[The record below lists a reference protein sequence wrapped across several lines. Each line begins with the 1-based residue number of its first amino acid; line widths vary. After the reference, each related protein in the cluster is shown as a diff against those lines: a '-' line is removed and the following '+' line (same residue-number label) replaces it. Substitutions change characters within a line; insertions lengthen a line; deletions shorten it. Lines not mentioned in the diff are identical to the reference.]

1 MAVHVVLSSSN
12 GREFT
17 GGLAEFDV
25 VANTVRRMI
34 LELESRFPGFGD
46 YIERRMAIAIDG
58 EIHQDAYA
66 AELKPGSEV
75 FLIPKIGGG

>member
-1 MAVHVVLSSSN
+1 MAHVIIAGSN

-17 GGLAEFDV
+17 GGAAAFDV
-25 VANTVRRMI
+25 GADTVRRMI
-34 LELESRFPGFGD
+34 LEIEARYPGFGD

-66 AELKPGSEV
+66 APLRPNSEV
-75 FLIPKIGGG
+75 CLIPKIGGG

>member
-25 VANTVRRMI
+25 AADTVRRMI
-34 LELESRFPGFGD
+34 LELEARFPGFGD

-58 EIHQDAYA
+58 EIHQDAYGA
-66 AELKPGSEV
+66 ALKPGSEV
-75 FLIPKIGGG
+75 YLIPKIGGG